1 VAKTINAPLRVAAK
15 QSSSSSVC
23 MGSGPSKPREAV
35 MATLKNRV
43 ARLEKEQQFRTWL
56 DFERFLE
63 GLTDEQ
69 LEEIAVY
76 WRFPEPLPEPLP
88 IGASRLDGLDRSRLM
103 RLWEESERE
112 TARIMHEMRG
122 RSPEECRF
130 HIHHEH
136 WPEDAC
142 SAANCRKRRL

>member
-1 VAKTINAPLRVAAK
+1 
-15 QSSSSSVC
+15 
-23 MGSGPSKPREAV
+23 

-63 GLTDEQ
+63 GLSDEQ
-69 LEEIAVY
+69 LEEIAIF

-88 IGASRLDGLDRSRLM
+88 MGASRLDGLDRSHLM

-130 HIHHEH
+130 HLHHEH
-136 WPEDAC
+136 WPEQAC
-142 SAANCRKRRL
+142 SAANCRKRRLDMAMKESPPAPASKHS